1 MYGSLVGLI
10 LPPFIDFINARITNS
25 KLRFVV
31 SLIVCTLV
39 ALVLEFMNG
48 TLKYADMSEVLTSI
62 ALVFTSAQVVYK
74 LYWEKSTM
82 RSVVFKR

>member
-1 MYGSLVGLI
+1 MYGSLIGLV
-10 LPPFIDFINARITNS
+10 LPPFIDFINAKITNS

-48 TLKYADMSEVLTSI
+48 TLKYADMSEVLTSV

>member
-48 TLKYADMSEVLTSI
+48 TLKYADMNEVLTSV

>member
-1 MYGSLVGLI
+1 MYGSLIGLV

-31 SLIVCTLV
+31 SLIVCTAV

-48 TLKYADMSEVLTSI
+48 TLKYADMSEVLTSV

-82 RSVVFKR
+82 RSVVFKK

>member
-1 MYGSLVGLI
+1 MYGSLIGLV

-48 TLKYADMSEVLTSI
+48 TLKYADMSEVLTSV

-82 RSVVFKR
+82 RSVVFKK

>member
-1 MYGSLVGLI
+1 MYGSLIGLV

-31 SLIVCTLV
+31 SLVVCTAV
-39 ALVLEFMNG
+39 ALILESMNG
-48 TLKYADMSEVLTSI
+48 TLKYADMSEVLTSV

>member
-1 MYGSLVGLI
+1 MYGSLIGLV

>member
-1 MYGSLVGLI
+1 MYGSLIGLV
-10 LPPFIDFINARITNS
+10 LPPFIDFINAKITNS

-48 TLKYADMSEVLTSI
+48 TLKYADMSEVLTSV

-82 RSVVFKR
+82 RSVVFKK